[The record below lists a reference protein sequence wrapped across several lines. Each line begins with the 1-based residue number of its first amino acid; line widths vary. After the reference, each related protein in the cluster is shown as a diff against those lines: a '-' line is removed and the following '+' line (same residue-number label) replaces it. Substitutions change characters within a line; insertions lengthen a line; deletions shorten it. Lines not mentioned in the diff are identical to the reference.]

1 MSNSI
6 YTAVLPTLDL
16 TLDHALVVEL
26 TLCRTLMDCIRAD
39 TNHVNKIM
47 QGLLTLTEDESHS
60 WACFAGNGLIYRVRW
75 GDMFLSWY
83 FLTNIA
89 ERSV

>member
-16 TLDHALVVEL
+16 TLDHALVFKL
-26 TLCRTLMDCIRAD
+26 PLFSSSMDCIRAD

-47 QGLLTLTEDESHS
+47 QGLLTEDESHR
-60 WACFAGNGLIYRVRW
+60 ACFAGNGLIYRVRW
-75 GDMFLSWY
+75 GDMFLS
-83 FLTNIA
+83 
-89 ERSV
+89 

>member
-1 MSNSI
+1 M
-6 YTAVLPTLDL
+6 LPTLDL

-39 TNHVNKIM
+39 TNHVNKTM
-47 QGLLTLTEDESHS
+47 QGLLTLTEDEIHR
-60 WACFAGNGLIYRVRW
+60 AYFAGNGLIYRVRW
-75 GDMFLSWY
+75 GDMFLSWC